1 MIYKQWQKKQGL
13 KHSLSSDAVLQK
25 DMWKTESEK

>member
-1 MIYKQWQKKQGL
+1 MTTKKQEL

-25 DMWKTESEK
+25 DMWKIESEK